1 MKDAAAGFYSAN
13 YALVEIEMV
22 FNSFKSVTD
31 QTPREFESMA
41 LWAMAQVDAMTK
53 DEIAIHS
60 LTTAPH
66 LSDKLM
72 NWVRNHD

>member
-13 YALVEIEMV
+13 QALAEIELV
-22 FNSFKSVTD
+22 FNSFKSVAD
-31 QTPREFESMA
+31 QTPKEFESMA

-53 DEIAIHS
+53 DEIALHS

>member
-13 YALVEIEMV
+13 HALTEIEMV
-22 FNSFKSVTD
+22 FNSIKPVTD
-31 QTPREFESMA
+31 QTPKEFESMA

-53 DEIAIHS
+53 DEIALHS

-66 LSDKLM
+66 LSDKIM